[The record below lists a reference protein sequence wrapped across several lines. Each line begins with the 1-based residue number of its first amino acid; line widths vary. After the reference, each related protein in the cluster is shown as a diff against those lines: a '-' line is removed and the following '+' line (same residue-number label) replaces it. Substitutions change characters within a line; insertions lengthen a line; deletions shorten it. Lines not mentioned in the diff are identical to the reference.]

1 MAYNGIEKID
11 VKGKDILIIGA
22 GAIGLLGAACAKA
35 IGEYLLTFNIHEEV
49 CTYHIF
55 CQGAT
60 QVIVADVLEKR
71 LELAKK
77 MGADITIDCSKKDLM
92 TEIMAIT
99 GGVGVSRLMEA
110 SGHHVMVNNSFKMM
124 RKAQIKFPD
133 TKSMTTKRFI
143 ILGI

>member
-1 MAYNGIEKID
+1 MSGVAYNGIEKID

-35 IGEYLLTFNIHEEV
+35 IGEYLQIFNIHEEL
-49 CTYHIF
+49 HIISF
-55 CQGAT
+55 FSGAT

-110 SGHHVMVNNSFKMM
+110 SGHHVMVNSSFKMM
-124 RKAQIKFPD
+124 RKAQIKFPA
-133 TKSMTTKRFI
+133 TKSI
-143 ILGI
+143 QY